1 MMNRTFLTLAVLVAA
16 VVASVLLFGGYGLIV
31 VGSALVVLI
40 ADSTPND
47 HTERVND

>member
-1 MMNRTFLTLAVLVAA
+1 MMNNTFLVLAFLVAV

-31 VGSALVVLI
+31 VGSALAVLI

-47 HTERVND
+47 HAEQPND